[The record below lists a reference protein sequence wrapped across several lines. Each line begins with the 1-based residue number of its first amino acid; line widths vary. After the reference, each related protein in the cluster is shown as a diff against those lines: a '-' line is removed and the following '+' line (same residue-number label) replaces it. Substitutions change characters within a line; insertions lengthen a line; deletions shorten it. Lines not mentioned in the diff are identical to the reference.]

1 MFNKK
6 FKVRV
11 KYYFQNY
18 YVVQYAYYYVLP
30 IYKNINF
37 WFQQSLTSSTACWS
51 VNLFDC
57 ESAEKLAKTFNSIE
71 DVNKYYESDMAKMKK
86 FYIDREKD
94 KEINQPYKVKYFK

>member
-71 DVNKYYESDMAKMKK
+71 DVNKAKMKK